1 MSDVFSPG
9 AVSTVADLLQAAG
22 RHGLR
27 LTTDQTDF
35 DRTGLDFLVV
45 HARDEAGM
53 LWIVRTPRRADVA
66 EAAHIEARVLALVH
80 DHLPVAVPEWR
91 VCAPDVIA
99 YPRLG
104 GTPAVTIDLA
114 AGPTW
119 NLIDPAAP
127 ADLFVN
133 SFAGALAALQSIPID
148 VATAAGVPLTKIDE
162 ARRNIAQAV
171 GDSRAAL
178 QPSEAMLARWQRWLD
193 DDTSW
198 PDRLALVHGDLHPGH
213 MLLGDDARLTG
224 ILDWTEAR
232 VTDPSVDFAMYFGC
246 FGRPALEALIE
257 RFVLAGGAPLPG
269 LAAHAAERWAIFPAI
284 AAQWA
289 LRTGN
294 DGALEHA
301 RGMLAAAPQT

>member
-1 MSDVFSPG
+1 MSDDSSHG
-9 AVSTVADLLQAAG
+9 AVMTVADLLQAAG
-22 RHGLR
+22 RRGLR
-27 LTTDQTDF
+27 LTTDQIDF

-45 HARDEAGM
+45 HARDEAGVP
-53 LWIVRTPRRADVA
+53 WIVRTPRRAAVV
-66 EAAHIEARVLALVH
+66 EAARVEARVLALVR

-91 VCAPDVIA
+91 VYAPEVIA

-127 ADLFVN
+127 SEPFVA
-133 SFAGALAALQSIPID
+133 SFAGALAALQAIPPA
-148 VATAAGVPLTKIDE
+148 VAIEAGVPSTTIDK
-162 ARRNIAQAV
+162 ARRDLAQSIS
-171 GDSRAAL
+171 DSRDAL
-178 QPSEAMLARWQRWLD
+178 RPSEATLARWQRWLD

-198 PDRLALVHGDLHPGH
+198 PRSIALVHGDLHPGH

-232 VTDPSVDFAMYFGC
+232 VTDPSVDLAMYFGC
-246 FGRPALEALIE
+246 FGRPALETLIE
-257 RFVLAGGAPLPG
+257 RFARAGGATWPG
-269 LAAHAAERWAIFPAI
+269 LAGHAAERWAIFPAI

-289 LRTGN
+289 LRTSN
-294 DGALEHA
+294 DAALEHA
-301 RGMLAAAPQT
+301 RGMLAAAPQS